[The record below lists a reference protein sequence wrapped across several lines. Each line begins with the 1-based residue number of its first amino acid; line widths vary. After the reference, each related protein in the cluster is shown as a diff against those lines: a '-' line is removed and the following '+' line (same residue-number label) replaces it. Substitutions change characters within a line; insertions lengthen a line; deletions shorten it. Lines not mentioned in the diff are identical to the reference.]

1 MLEDEG
7 IVDSNL
13 AANLLIHGVDEGLV
27 NCHALLHSEKTIDLF
42 KFFCGLECVGH
53 SFVYVGHFVFLRDF
67 WSRTQRAATASR
79 RATNLATHVRC
90 KTIR

>member
-1 MLEDEG
+1 MFEDEG

-27 NCHALLHSEKTIDLF
+27 DRHALLHSEKTIDLI

-53 SFVYVGHFVFLRDF
+53 SFVSVGHFIFLRDF
-67 WSRTQRAATASR
+67 WSRTQRAAVASMLT
-79 RATNLATHVRC
+79 TNLANHVRY
-90 KTIR
+90 KS